1 MDAEKQLAEFKTA
14 LADTGKQIDDK
25 VNAVNAKAEAGE
37 KIGKDNTSEIQKLVK
52 SYQDQQK
59 HIDDLAAEVA
69 RNKGDRSIMQEQK
82 MPGDLLREALESNT
96 AFAELRKNG
105 KGRATFKL
113 DEVKSAD
120 ALQQKATMLTTG
132 VAPGTTIQPQY
143 VPGIIASNLRRTTLL
158 DMIPVA
164 PTSSNAITYL
174 RESSYNSNAAYVAE
188 GALKPEDDLALQ
200 QITAPV
206 ETLATTM
213 RIAKQLLDDLPA
225 LVGYISARAPQ
236 KMRLVKELNVIYGS
250 GTNGQLTGLATVAS
264 PFAADPTLI
273 VAAPNNYDVLGAAI
287 LQAQIAE
294 YFPTGIVIHPVDE
307 YLMLHAKDSQNRYLF
322 PEMRDGYIGSVRYAT
337 STLAQLKGNFL
348 TGDMALG
355 CQLFQRQGLEIE
367 MFDQDRDNVV
377 RNLITIRVEERHAFA
392 VYRPDAFVYGNFAT
406 AKTDLAS

>member
-14 LADTGKQIDDK
+14 LADTGKQIDEK
-25 VNAVNAKAEAGE
+25 VNEVNKKAENNE
-37 KIGKDNTSEIQKLVK
+37 KIGKENTSEIQKLVK

-69 RNKGDRSIMQEQK
+69 RNKGDRSLTLEQK
-82 MPGDLLREALESNT
+82 MPTDLLREALESNT
-96 AFAELRKNG
+96 DFAALRKNG
-105 KGRATFKL
+105 KGRATLKL
-113 DEVKSAD
+113 DEVKSVD
-120 ALQQKATMLTTG
+120 ALEQKATLTTST
-132 VAPGTTIQPQY
+132 VAPGTTIQPYY
-143 VPGIIASNLRRTTLL
+143 VPGIIMPNLRRTTLL

-164 PTSSNAITYL
+164 PTTSNAITYL
-174 RESSYNSNAAYVAE
+174 RESSYNSNAAYVPE

-225 LVGYISARAPQ
+225 LVGYIAARAPQ
-236 KMRLVKELNVIYGS
+236 KLRLVKELNVIYGS

-264 PFAADPTLI
+264 PFAADPALI

-294 YFPTGIVIHPVDE
+294 YFPTGIVIHPQDE
-307 YLMLHAKDSQNRYLF
+307 FLMLHMKDTQNRYLF
-322 PEMRDGYIGSVRYAT
+322 PEMREGMIGSVPYAT

-367 MFDQDRDNVV
+367 MFDQDRDNVI
-377 RNLITIRVEERHAFA
+377 RNLITIRVEERHALA